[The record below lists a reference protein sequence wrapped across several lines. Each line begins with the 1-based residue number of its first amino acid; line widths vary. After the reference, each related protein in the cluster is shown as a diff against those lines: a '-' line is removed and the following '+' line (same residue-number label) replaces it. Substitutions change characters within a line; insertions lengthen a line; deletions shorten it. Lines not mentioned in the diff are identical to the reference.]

1 MNLKKL
7 LEQKNAL
14 CDKVNELCLA
24 AENEE
29 RALTAEEIEK
39 INGKL
44 AEIRSI
50 EESIKIEEERRA
62 IELGKGKKGE
72 KEQLADKEKFEIE
85 KRAFDELIRKD
96 VLQYHEERADVNM
109 TLGDNGAVVP
119 TSIAN
124 KIIETVKD
132 VCPIFQLATV
142 YTIGGTLSFPV
153 YDESDGKIQCAYKDE
168 FNELEST
175 SGKFTNVELKGFLA
189 GVLTKISVS
198 LVNNSAFDVAGYVIS
213 KMATAVGEFLE
224 QELLLGEADK
234 LKGIVNSKNIVTTAA
249 AAITADEL
257 IDLQSAIKKRFRGQ
271 GRFILNPKTLNALRK
286 LKDND
291 GKYLLNPDIRTGFG
305 YTLLGSPV
313 EESDVMPAME
323 AGKMAI
329 AFGDFSGLYV
339 KFTEQLELQVL
350 REKYATQ
357 HALGVVGWIEVDSKI
372 VEPQKIAILKMKA

>member
-7 LEQKNAL
+7 LEQKNTL
-14 CDKVNELCLA
+14 CDKVNGLCLA

-29 RALTAEEIEK
+29 RALNAEEIEK

-62 IELGKGKKGE
+62 IEFGKGKKGE

-189 GVLTKISVS
+189 AVLTKISVS

-313 EESDVMPAME
+313 EESDAMPAME

>member
-7 LEQKNAL
+7 LEQKNTL

-29 RALTAEEIEK
+29 RALNAEEIEK

-62 IELGKGKKGE
+62 IELGKGKKGK

-313 EESDVMPAME
+313 EESDAMPAME

>member
-29 RALTAEEIEK
+29 RALNAEEIEK

-249 AAITADEL
+249 
-257 IDLQSAIKKRFRGQ
+257 S
-271 GRFILNPKTLNALRK
+271 
-286 LKDND
+286 
-291 GKYLLNPDIRTGFG
+291 G
-305 YTLLGSPV
+305 Y
-313 EESDVMPAME
+313 
-323 AGKMAI
+323 
-329 AFGDFSGLYV
+329 YC
-339 KFTEQLELQVL
+339 
-350 REKYATQ
+350 R
-357 HALGVVGWIEVDSKI
+357 
-372 VEPQKIAILKMKA
+372 

>member
-29 RALTAEEIEK
+29 RALNAEEIEK

-313 EESDVMPAME
+313 EESDAMPAME
-323 AGKMAI
+323 ADKMAI

>member
-29 RALTAEEIEK
+29 RALNAEEIEK

-72 KEQLADKEKFEIE
+72 KEHLADKEKFEIE

-313 EESDVMPAME
+313 EESDAMPAME

>member
-7 LEQKNAL
+7 LEQKNTL

-29 RALTAEEIEK
+29 RALNAEEIEK

-323 AGKMAI
+323 ADKMAI

>member
-7 LEQKNAL
+7 LEQKNTL

-29 RALTAEEIEK
+29 RALNAEEIEK

-249 AAITADEL
+249 AANTADEL

>member
-7 LEQKNAL
+7 LEQKNTL

-29 RALTAEEIEK
+29 RALNAEEIEK

-257 IDLQSAIKKRFRGQ
+257 IDLQSAIKKRLRGQ

>member
-29 RALTAEEIEK
+29 RALNAEEIEK

-168 FNELEST
+168 FNKLEST

>member
-7 LEQKNAL
+7 LEQKNTL

-29 RALTAEEIEK
+29 RALNAEEIEK

-153 YDESDGKIQCAYKDE
+153 YDESNGKIQCAYKDE

-224 QELLLGEADK
+224 QELLLGADDK

-323 AGKMAI
+323 EGKMAI

-372 VEPQKIAILKMKA
+372 VEPQKIAILKMKG

>member
-29 RALTAEEIEK
+29 RALNAEEIEK

-62 IELGKGKKGE
+62 IELGKGKKSE

-224 QELLLGEADK
+224 QELLLGEDDK

-313 EESDVMPAME
+313 EESDAMPAME

-372 VEPQKIAILKMKA
+372 VEPQKIAILKMKE

>member
-29 RALTAEEIEK
+29 RALNAEEIEK

-109 TLGDNGAVVP
+109 TLGNNGAVVP

-153 YDESDGKIQCAYKDE
+153 YDESNGKIQCAYKDE

-175 SGKFTNVELKGFLA
+175 SGKFTNIELKGFLA

-313 EESDVMPAME
+313 EESDAMPAME
-323 AGKMAI
+323 AGNMAI